1 MSTYTKQM
9 QYIADRYMKEYGVEY
24 INPRDVA
31 DWAIRRGLWKPERSA
46 LIRQFTEILSRALR
60 EEYITDPQGRRV
72 RSKHVIVEEKD
83 GEQTSLWGDIRTAT
97 RKHMALSFQQRRRQI
112 VGDCR
117 QLKIDIDSYN
127 ENYNKGPCIQ
137 TSFDFTHD
145 LEEDEIM
152 RPNRKS
158 SASGHSR
165 PSSQSPASHERL
177 TSSPSLSRA

>member
-9 QYIADRYMKEYGVEY
+9 QHIADRYMKEYGVEY

-31 DWAIRRGLWKPERSA
+31 DWAIRRGLWQPERSA

-72 RSKHVIVEEKD
+72 RSKHVIVEEKN

-127 ENYNKGPCIQ
+127 ENYNKAEPIQ
-137 TSFDFTHD
+137 MSFNFSND
-145 LEEDEIM
+145 LEEAELGATI
-152 RPNRKS
+152 RKS
-158 SASGHSR
+158 SANAHSR
-165 PSSQSPASHERL
+165 LSSQSPVSAQS
-177 TSSPSLSRA
+177 